1 MAMYA
6 KIRRMHFRE
15 HLTISEI
22 QRRTSLSRNTIKK
35 WLKGDEGPHPQRRNR
50 DSKLTPFEPLLK
62 LSLETDAHR
71 PKRDRR
77 TVQRLLET
85 IRQKGYTGGYSQLTD
100 FIRRCREHTVITG
113 KSAFVPLKFQLG

>member
-35 WLKGDEGPHPQRRNR
+35 WLRGSEAPHQQRRNR

-62 LSLETDAHR
+62 LALETDAHR
-71 PKRDRR
+71 PQAGSSYGRAA
-77 TVQRLLET
+77 V
-85 IRQKGYTGGYSQLTD
+85 
-100 FIRRCREHTVITG
+100 
-113 KSAFVPLKFQLG
+113 